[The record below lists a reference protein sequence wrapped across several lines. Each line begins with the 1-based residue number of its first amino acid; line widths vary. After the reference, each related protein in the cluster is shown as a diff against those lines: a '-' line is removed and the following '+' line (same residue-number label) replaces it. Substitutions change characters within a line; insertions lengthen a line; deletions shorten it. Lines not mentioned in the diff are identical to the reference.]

1 MHSFK
6 VEEGHVIKK
15 AFKGEDGTQYYYI
28 KDVFNTFA
36 SRALDALAIY
46 EQWAMRCTS
55 EYLRDHAKA
64 VEIAANTGKLTDVAR
79 LNGNL
84 IERLN
89 FAIPTQELIYQFAAV
104 VYFDENES
112 PYRYDPEYGKEKIAK
127 WKKDLSIEDF
137 FFKIPIK
144 ELIPFPK
151 LSKQDLAIYS
161 KIVEKINTTH
171 LKQISDIISGVRQNK
186 GSLQASFSPENLQ
199 QTTIS

>member
-1 MHSFK
+1 MASFK
-6 VEEGHVIKK
+6 VEEGHVIKE
-15 AFKGEDGTQYYYI
+15 AFKGKDGTQYYYI

-46 EQWAMRCTS
+46 EQWSMRCSS
-55 EYLRDHAKA
+55 EYLKEHAKA
-64 VEIAANTGKLTDVAR
+64 VEIATNKGRLTDVAR

-89 FAIPTQELIYQFAAV
+89 FALPTEELIYQFAAV

-112 PYRYDPEYGKEKIAK
+112 PYRYDPEYGKEKIAR
-127 WKKDLSIEDF
+127 WKSDYTIEDF

-151 LSKQDLAIYS
+151 LSKQDLKTYL
-161 KIVEKINTTH
+161 KVVEKINTTH
-171 LKQISDIISGVRQNK
+171 LKQLSEVLSAATQNRD
-186 GSLQASFSPENLQ
+186 SYQALFSQGNLQ
-199 QTTIS
+199 QTSIS